1 MIIRPE
7 LLGGIN
13 TPKPLHG
20 VNPRTIK
27 GVDWWNAKRQEVYKS
42 TDYHCLACGVHKS
55 NAKKHKWLEAHEEFK
70 ADYTTGKCEIISI
83 VPLCHYCHNFIH
95 SGRLNMIMG
104 VEKSENEVKEIL
116 EHGFSLL
123 SKYNLK
129 AFPFTIKFANDIGAR
144 TFNVLPNIIKIANLK
159 WEDFSLTFEGDTYH
173 SKFKSIDEF
182 NEFYRSNKNA

>member
-1 MIIRPE
+1 
-7 LLGGIN
+7 
-13 TPKPLHG
+13 
-20 VNPRTIK
+20 
-27 GVDWWNAKRQEVYKS
+27 
-42 TDYHCLACGVHKS
+42 
-55 NAKKHKWLEAHEEFK
+55 
-70 ADYTTGKCEIISI
+70 
-83 VPLCHYCHNFIH
+83 
-95 SGRLNMIMG
+95 MIMG

-129 AFPFTIKFANDIGAR
+129 AFPFTIKFANDIGAI

-159 WEDFSLTFEGDTYH
+159 WEDFSLTFEGETYH